1 MRINGEEGAN
11 DPHHVKQFVRRL
23 DRDRSDAAVQR
34 LSGGQAMPSISS
46 FASVGALIGDN
57 ARAAI
62 LVALMD
68 GRALTASELAGVAG
82 VTPQTASSH
91 LGRLVDGGLLASE
104 RQGRHH
110 YFRLA
115 SLAVA
120 DMIESVMSASAGAL
134 PAARPLAVGPRDA
147 KMRLV
152 RTCYDHLAGR
162 VAVDIADAMVRRGQL
177 ELSTDGGALTG
188 EGEDFLGSLGIHAA
202 HRADG
207 RARRARVFC
216 RPCLDWSERRWHV
229 AGTIGAAMC
238 NAFIERNW
246 LRRREGTR
254 SLEITPKGAAG
265 LRSAFG
271 FDPRA

>member
-1 MRINGEEGAN
+1 M
-11 DPHHVKQFVRRL
+11 
-23 DRDRSDAAVQR
+23 R
-34 LSGGQAMPSISS
+34 LSSGYPARQAMPSISS
-46 FASVGALIGDN
+46 FASIGALIGDN

-115 SLAVA
+115 SLAV
-120 DMIESVMSASAGAL
+120 
-134 PAARPLAVGPRDA
+134 GPRDA

-177 ELSTDGGALTG
+177 ELSADGGALTG
-188 EGEDFLGSLGIHAA
+188 EGEDFLGSLDIHAA
-202 HRADG
+202 HGADG

-238 NAFIERNW
+238 NSFLERDW
-246 LRRREGTR
+246 LRRRAGSR

-265 LRSAFG
+265 LKSAFG

>member
-1 MRINGEEGAN
+1 
-11 DPHHVKQFVRRL
+11 
-23 DRDRSDAAVQR
+23 
-34 LSGGQAMPSISS
+34 MPGISS
-46 FASVGALIGDN
+46 FASVGALIGEN
-57 ARAAI
+57 ARAAM

-91 LGRLVDGGLLASE
+91 LGRLVDGSLLASE

-134 PAARPLAVGPRDA
+134 TRGRPPAVGPRDA

-162 VAVDIADAMVRRGQL
+162 VAVEIAEAMVKRGQL
-177 ELSTDGGALTG
+177 ELSSDGGALTP
-188 EGEDFLGSLGIHAA
+188 EGEAFLGSLGIQPAG
-202 HRADG
+202 RAD
-207 RARRARVFC
+207 RRAGRERIFC